1 MLNTKKKTRPIIDG
15 IIKTYLLTCVAGA
28 ETVALGVMLAQDLC
42 AQLGANMARQE
53 GRSANF
59 AIDDI
64 IENTIDHA

>member
-1 MLNTKKKTRPIIDG
+1 
-15 IIKTYLLTCVAGA
+15 
-28 ETVALGVMLAQDLC
+28 MLAQDLC